1 MPLKPLDLLVAL
13 ELAAGT
19 SRDGSYAQIAKAVGL
34 SASEANAA
42 ARRAVQA
49 GLLAPTVRRADK
61 PQPKVGA
68 LLEFLE
74 HGVRHAFF
82 ATPGRM
88 VRGVPTAHSAPPL
101 NSQLAAG
108 DEPPLVWPD
117 AEGSVLGR
125 AIEPLHPSA
134 PRSATNNPRLY
145 ELLALVDALRVGG
158 ARERKLAMRELERRL
173 QPSGANGDESGNA

>member
-13 ELAAGT
+13 ELTRGESPAL
-19 SRDGSYAQIAKAVGL
+19 SYAQIAEAVGL

-82 ATPGRM
+82 AAPGRM

-108 DEPPLVWPD
+108 DEPPLVWPH

-134 PRSATNNPRLY
+134 PRSATHNPRLY
-145 ELLALVDALRVGG
+145 ELLALVDALRVGD
-158 ARERKLAMRELERRL
+158 ARERKLAMRELEQRL
-173 QPSGANGDESGNA
+173 APTSGHAGEHRST

>member
-13 ELAAGT
+13 ELTRNDSAE
-19 SRDGSYAQIAKAVGL
+19 RSYAQIAEAVGL
-34 SASEANAA
+34 SVSETNAA

-49 GLLAPTVRRADK
+49 RLLSRGGSRADK
-61 PQPKVGA
+61 PRPNLGA
-68 LLEFLE
+68 LLAFLE

-82 ATPGRM
+82 AAPGRLVIG
-88 VRGVPTAHSAPPL
+88 VRTAHSAPPL
-101 NSQLAAG
+101 RDQIAAA
-108 DEPPLVWPD
+108 DELPLVWPD

-145 ELLALVDALRVGG
+145 ELLTLVDALRVGG
-158 ARERKLAMRELERRL
+158 VRERKLAMRELERRL
-173 QPSGANGDESGNA
+173 HPPSDHGDEPRNA